1 MRHRWIN
8 GALVAA
14 LLAAPIVARSAEQP
28 VPALPD
34 EDFLEYLGS
43 WDGDDADWL
52 VVKGPEASAP
62 SAPAHADR
70 GTKDSKREGDHAPSQ
85 EQSR

>member
-8 GALVAA
+8 GALTAA
-14 LLAAPIVARSAEQP
+14 LLAAPMVARSADP
-28 VPALPD
+28 PASALPD
-34 EDFLEYLGS
+34 ADFLEYLGS

-62 SAPAHADR
+62 SAPARADR
-70 GTKDSKREGDHAPSQ
+70 GTKDSKREGDDAASQ

>member
-14 LLAAPIVARSAEQP
+14 LLAAPMVARSAEAARA
-28 VPALPD
+28 ALPD
-34 EDFLEYLGS
+34 DDFLEYLGS

-52 VVKGPEASAP
+52 VVKGPEASAA
-62 SAPAHADR
+62 SAPARADR
-70 GTKDSKREGDHAPSQ
+70 RHEGQQA
-85 EQSR
+85 RGR

>member
-1 MRHRWIN
+1 VSHRWIN
-8 GALVAA
+8 GAVAAA
-14 LLAAPIVARSAEQP
+14 LLAVPMFARSADQP

-34 EDFLEYLGS
+34 DDFLEYLGS

-52 VVKGPEASAP
+52 VVKEPEASAP
-62 SAPAHADR
+62 SAPARADR
-70 GTKDSKREGDHAPSQ
+70 GTNDSKREDDDAASQ